1 MKTEDTGR
9 ARPPGGPTRR
19 GLHHAPPAW
28 VKTGAIFFVTIC
40 CENREKNQLCL
51 PTNAEILFNA
61 ARHYHDQQEWFLRLM
76 LLMPD
81 HLHAIII
88 PAPSISLGFVV
99 GNWKR
104 FMAKQTDIAWQK
116 NVFDHRLRSNESW
129 DEKAAYIRANPVRAG
144 LIGQNET
151 WPFQIQH

>member
-1 MKTEDTGR
+1 M
-9 ARPPGGPTRR
+9 
-19 GLHHAPPAW
+19 
-28 VKTGAIFFVTIC
+28 FFVTIC
-40 CENREKNQLCL
+40 CENRGKNQLCL
-51 PTNAEILFNA
+51 PKIAEILFNA

-88 PAPSISLGFVV
+88 PAPSISLGTVV

-104 FMAKQTDIAWQK
+104 FVAKQTDIAWQK
-116 NVFDHRLRSNESW
+116 NFFDHRLRSNESW

-144 LIGQNET
+144 LIAQNET
-151 WPFQIQH
+151 WPFQIQHRCGPPGGRSLAPDRR